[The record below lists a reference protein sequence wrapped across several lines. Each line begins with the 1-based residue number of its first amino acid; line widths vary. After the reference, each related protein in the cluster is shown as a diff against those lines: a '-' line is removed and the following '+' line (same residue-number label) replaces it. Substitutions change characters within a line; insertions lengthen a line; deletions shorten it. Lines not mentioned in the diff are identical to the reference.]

1 MGGTVTFDPVAFV
14 AQFPA
19 FTAVSPTT
27 LGMYFGM
34 AEAFL
39 NNTPASIVQDLTIRT
54 NLLYLITAHI
64 AFLMGRAS
72 AGDGSQAGLVGQMT
86 GATEGTVNA
95 TFAQVQ
101 SQNAA
106 FWAQSQYGLLF
117 WQMALPYRSFQY
129 FAAPNVCS

>member
-1 MGGTVTFDPVAFV
+1 MDGVVTFDPAAFV
-14 AQFPA
+14 LQFPA
-19 FTAVSPTT
+19 FTMVPSAT
-27 LGMYFGM
+27 LTMYFGM
-34 AEAFL
+34 AEDFL
-39 NNTPASIVQDLTIRT
+39 NNTPASVVQDLTIRT

-72 AGDGSQAGLVGQMT
+72 AGDGSQAALVGQMV

-101 SQNAA
+101 AQNAT

-117 WQMALPYRSFQY
+117 WQMALPYRTFRY
-129 FAAPNVCS
+129 FTAPHVCS

>member
-1 MGGTVTFDPVAFV
+1 MDGVVAFDPVAFV
-14 AQFPA
+14 QQFPSFA
-19 FTAVSPTT
+19 AVPAAT
-27 LGMYFGM
+27 LTMYFGM
-34 AEAFL
+34 AGAFL
-39 NNTPASIVQDLTIRT
+39 NNTPASVVQDLTIRT

-72 AGDGSQAGLVGQMT
+72 AGDGSQAALVGQMT
-86 GATEGTVNA
+86 GATEGSVNA

-129 FAAPNVCS
+129 FAAPDVCS

>member
-1 MGGTVTFDPVAFV
+1 MGGIVTFDPAAFV

-19 FTAVSPTT
+19 FAAVSPDT
-27 LGMYFGM
+27 LAMYFGM
-34 AEAFL
+34 AESFV

-54 NLLYLITAHI
+54 NLLYLVTAHI

-72 AGDGSQAGLVGQMT
+72 AGDGSQAALVGQMT

-106 FWAQSQYGLLF
+106 FWAQSQYGLLY
-117 WQMALPYRSFQY
+117 WQMALPYRTFRY
-129 FAAPNVCS
+129 FAAPHVCS